1 MNTISKTVRFYFLN
15 CLWIGGAF
23 VIASDGD
30 LNNSG
35 LFINYLIMT
44 IFYIPL
50 YCIMILGIH
59 IIGINRII
67 INKLSKTIIYSLLPW
82 LLVVLYEKIML
93 ECFPLHIP
101 TSGYFTIPWYRD
113 DSNIIIFAL
122 GISAIT
128 GIIFRK

>member
-30 LNNSG
+30 LDNLG
-35 LFINYLIMT
+35 LFVNYLIMT

-82 LLVVLYEKIML
+82 LLVGIYDKIML
-93 ECFPLHIP
+93 ECFPL
-101 TSGYFTIPWYRD
+101 
-113 DSNIIIFAL
+113 
-122 GISAIT
+122 
-128 GIIFRK
+128 